1 MALCR
6 AVIAT
11 SKLTRVHLWLL
22 ISAPRAGTPLRIT
35 LTMTTFIQNLFVV
48 LRNGETHHPTTGGPE
63 DPIYFYD
70 SDKPYYESAELSSA
84 SPLSPLMRGCSIPC
98 NQVYKLL

>member
-1 MALCR
+1 M
-6 AVIAT
+6 
-11 SKLTRVHLWLL
+11 TRVRLWLL
-22 ISAPRAGTPLRIT
+22 ISASRAGTPLRIT

-70 SDKPYYESAELSSA
+70 SDKPYYESAEPSSVISESA
-84 SPLSPLMRGCSIPC
+84 
-98 NQVYKLL
+98 VTTYAWLLHPV